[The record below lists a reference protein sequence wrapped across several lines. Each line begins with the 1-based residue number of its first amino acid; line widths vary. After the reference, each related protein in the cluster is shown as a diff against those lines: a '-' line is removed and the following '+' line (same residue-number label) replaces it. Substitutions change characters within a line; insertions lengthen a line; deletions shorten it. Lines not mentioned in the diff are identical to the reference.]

1 MADTLY
7 LNLWF
12 GDSEA
17 VEILAHAV
25 SVMRQFPFSQQ
36 LPGISYVAVH
46 PISWTEATILEQRY
60 RPGISPE
67 DAATVAAG
75 LPHGDYAYVFEL
87 NWDLWT
93 PRPPE
98 AEWVLQPSLVRL
110 IVRADE
116 FEDGEAETEGDVQ
129 VDFGLDTPFLHE
141 ELQLSPELE
150 VRVKNNVQKLVD
162 FTTAAEKN
170 SGAKARLLWSES
182 EENLA
187 QKLVSRLQ
195 RVQ

>member
-1 MADTLY
+1 MPDTLY

-12 GDSEA
+12 GDYEL
-17 VEILAHAV
+17 VETLAHAV

-60 RPGISPE
+60 HPGISPE
-67 DAATVAAG
+67 VAATVAAS

-98 AEWVLQPSLVRL
+98 TEWVLQPSLVRL
-110 IVRADE
+110 IVRAEE
-116 FEDGEAETEGDVQ
+116 FEDGESETEGDVQ

-150 VRVKNNVQKLVD
+150 ARVKNNVQKLVD
-162 FTTAAEKN
+162 FTAAAEKN
-170 SGAKARLLWSES
+170 SGAKTRLLWSES

>member
-12 GDSEA
+12 GASEL
-17 VEILAHAV
+17 VENLAHAV
-25 SVMRQFPFSQQ
+25 SVMRQFPFSAQI
-36 LPGISYVAVH
+36 PGITNVAVH

-60 RPGISPE
+60 GPGISPE

-75 LPHGDYAYVFEL
+75 LPHDDYAYVFEA
-87 NWDLWT
+87 NWDLWS
-93 PRPPE
+93 PQPPQK
-98 AEWVLQPSLVRL
+98 EWVLQSSVARF
-110 IVRADE
+110 IVRGEE
-116 FEDGEAETEGDVQ
+116 FEDGEAETQGDVQ

-150 VRVKNNVQKLVD
+150 ARVKSNVQKLVE
-162 FTTAAEKN
+162 FTAAAEKS
-170 SGAKARLLWSES
+170 SGAKTRLLWSES
-182 EENLA
+182 EESLA

-195 RVQ
+195 RIQ

>member
-1 MADTLY
+1 MPDNLY

-12 GDSEA
+12 GDSEL
-17 VEILAHAV
+17 VEKLAHSV
-25 SVMRQFPFSQQ
+25 SVMRQFPFSTQV
-36 LPGISYVAVH
+36 PGISNVAVH
-46 PISWTEATILEQRY
+46 PISWGEATILEQRY

-75 LPHGDYAYVFEL
+75 LAHEDYAYVFEAS
-87 NWDLWT
+87 WDLWA
-93 PRPPE
+93 PQPPQ
-98 AEWVLQPSLVRL
+98 AEWALQPSLVRF
-110 IVRADE
+110 ITRGGE
-116 FEDGEAETEGDVQ
+116 FEDGEAETQGDVQ

-141 ELQLSPELE
+141 ELQFSAELE
-150 VRVKNNVQKLVD
+150 ARVRSNVQKLVD
-162 FTTAAEKN
+162 FTSAVEKH

>member
-1 MADTLY
+1 MADILY

-12 GDSEA
+12 GNSEL
-17 VEILAHAV
+17 VEKLAHAV
-25 SVMRQFPFSQQ
+25 SVMRQFPFSAQI
-36 LPGISYVAVH
+36 PGITYVAVQ
-46 PISWTEATILEQRY
+46 PISWTEPTILEQRY

-75 LPHGDYAYVFEL
+75 LPHEDYAYVFEA
-87 NWDLWT
+87 NWELWS
-93 PRPPE
+93 PQPP
-98 AEWVLQPSLVRL
+98 AKEWVLQPSVARF
-110 IVRADE
+110 IVRGED
-116 FEDGEAETEGDVQ
+116 FEDGEAETQGDVQ

-150 VRVKNNVQKLVD
+150 SRVKNNVTKLVE
-162 FTTAAEKN
+162 FTSAAEKN
-170 SGAKARLLWSES
+170 SGAKTRLLWSES

>member
-12 GDSEA
+12 GHSEL
-17 VEILAHAV
+17 VEKLAHAV
-25 SVMRQFPFSQQ
+25 SVMRQFPFSGQI
-36 LPGISYVAVH
+36 PGITYVAVQ
-46 PISWTEATILEQRY
+46 PISLTEATILEQRY

-75 LPHGDYAYVFEL
+75 LPHEDYAYVFEA
-87 NWDLWT
+87 NWELWS
-93 PRPPE
+93 PQPP
-98 AEWVLQPSLVRL
+98 AMEWVLQPSVARF
-110 IVRADE
+110 IIRGQD
-116 FEDGEAETEGDVQ
+116 FEDSEAETQGDVQ

-150 VRVKNNVQKLVD
+150 ARVKNNVTKLVE
-162 FTTAAEKN
+162 FTSAAETN
-170 SGAKARLLWSES
+170 SGAKTRLLWAES